1 MVEHAHK
8 TKVAQTDLDEAL
20 GLCTYCP
27 SLCRHACPV
36 ATAEGSDTV
45 SPWGMMSLARHV
57 RAGKVEADADVMR
70 TLRACNGCGACT
82 NACLHEN
89 DVMSALVHVRAD
101 IVRAKPELAVVAG
114 VSPMAA
120 LASAGTADVD
130 VGLFS
135 GLGARS
141 RYEERPAVSLVPGR
155 GALPDAVLQVLSLC
169 DRLDVD
175 ALAWGELARLDLG
188 YDAWFSGDHATFVEL
203 AKKAH
208 AASAGARDLVVMS
221 AEALFLLREVYPRF
235 GFSIG
240 AEILH
245 VSEMLL
251 PLLAGAVVRR
261 VAGRVAYH
269 ESCHLSRHLGVRDV
283 PRQVLRRVLVGPL
296 HELPKRAEITG
307 CCGGTGRTGAR
318 TTTTEGMADIILE
331 AATDAGFE
339 RLVSFSTECVE
350 ALRAAQAR
358 RVERGLVLVTQVDHA
373 VGLVAE
379 AVVGDGAA
387 A

>member
-1 MVEHAHK
+1 MAEHAPKSPSKH
-8 TKVAQTDLDEAL
+8 AQAAAKADLDTAL

-57 RAGKVEADADVMR
+57 RTGKVEADAEIMH

-82 NACLHEN
+82 NVCLHEN
-89 DVMSALVHVRAD
+89 DVTGALVSARAD
-101 IVRAKPELAVVAG
+101 IVKARPELAAVPGVATR
-114 VSPMAA
+114 SPDVEAA
-120 LASAGTADVD
+120 
-130 VGLFS
+130 LFS

-141 RYEERPAVSLVPGR
+141 RAEDRPAVSLVPGR
-155 GALPDAVLQVLSLC
+155 GAMPEAMLTLLSLC

-175 ALAWGELARLDLG
+175 SLACGELARIDLG

-203 AKKAH
+203 ARRAH
-208 AASAGARDLVVMS
+208 GASAGARDLVVMS
-221 AEALFLLREVYPRF
+221 AEALFLLKDVYPRF

-240 AEILH
+240 AEIMH

-251 PLLAGAVVRR
+251 PLLSGAVVRR
-261 VAGRVAYH
+261 LAGRVGYH
-269 ESCHLSRHLGVRDV
+269 ESCHLARHLGLRDV

-296 HELPKRAEITG
+296 HELPARAEITG
-307 CCGGTGRTGAR
+307 CCGGTGRGGAR
-318 TTTTEGMADIILE
+318 TTTTERMADDILE
-331 AATDAGFE
+331 AAADAGLD

-350 ALRAAQAR
+350 ALRAAHAR
-358 RVERGLVLVTQVDHA
+358 QLARGLTPVVRVDHA
-373 VGLVAE
+373 VSLVAE

>member
-1 MVEHAHK
+1 MAEHAQK
-8 TKVAQTDLDEAL
+8 SSSGLGIAGQAELDEAL

-36 ATAEGSDTV
+36 ATAEASDTV

-57 RAGKVEADADVMR
+57 RQGKVVADAEVMV

-89 DVMSALVHVRAD
+89 DVMGSLVMARAE
-101 IVRAKPELAVVAG
+101 IVKAQPELALVPGA
-114 VSPMAA
+114 PKRATDPDAA
-120 LASAGTADVD
+120 LFNS
-130 VGLFS
+130 
-135 GLGARS
+135 LGARS

-155 GALPDAVLQVLSLC
+155 GAVPDAVLTFLSLC

-175 ALAWGELARLDLG
+175 PLSCGELARLDLG

-203 AKKAH
+203 AALAH
-208 AASAGARDLVVMS
+208 AATAGARDLVVMS
-221 AEALFLLREVYPRF
+221 AEALFLLKVVYPRF

-251 PLLAGAVVRR
+251 PLLSGAVVRR
-261 VAGRVAYH
+261 LSGRIAYH
-269 ESCHLSRHLGVRDV
+269 ESCHLARHLGVRDV

-307 CCGGTGRTGAR
+307 CCGGSGRAGAR
-318 TTTTEGMADIILE
+318 TTTTERMADDILE
-331 AATDAGFE
+331 AAADAGFE

-350 ALRAAQAR
+350 ALRAAHAR
-358 RVERGLVLVTQVDHA
+358 RVARGQPSVIGVDHA
-373 VGLVAE
+373 VSLVAE
-379 AVVGDGAA
+379 AVIGDGAA